1 MADESGKTGKNFII
15 VSIAIFI
22 SKVLGFARDIVIAS
36 TFGTSLLT
44 DAFQVVFGFPSLLF
58 TSIGTALSS
67 VNIPDLT
74 FYINQRSQEERNQ
87 YIFNLL
93 SQVTIVCTLLS
104 ILGIVLA
111 PALTHLWGLDA
122 SVYDIT
128 LTLTRIMMPTLL
140 FVSLTFIATGILQ
153 VHEHFLLAAAVS
165 IPFNLLIITALIIKR
180 ADIVFLGY
188 VTTAGWL
195 LQFLIQV
202 PMLYREKYRL
212 TWKVSF
218 GDKHTRAIF
227 RQLLPI
233 LLGNSL
239 LQLCLIIDR
248 IFATHLTEGTTAALA
263 FGSTLFVT
271 ITSIFIVA
279 MSSVVFPRL
288 SAYCLELDY
297 PRIRSLLGYIFRT
310 LIFILLPYLILVA
323 TYNREIISLLY
334 ERGAFTAD
342 STTMTALA
350 FFLYS
355 LAVPGYACQEIF
367 NRLYYALKNF
377 RVPMTVSMVCL
388 ALKVILDLIL
398 YKTAGIAGISLSTAF
413 CLLLYGVIMGLM
425 IRKNIGTLPVRE
437 IAAYTLRLLLPI
449 AGMVAVIIGF
459 RFLPESSSRLFFLL
473 PLCCSGLVYL
483 ALAWVTNL
491 IPRQAKS

>member
-1 MADESGKTGKNFII
+1 MANEERKTGKNFII
-15 VSIAIFI
+15 VSMTIFI
-22 SKVLGFARDIVIAS
+22 SKVLGFARDIIIAS

-74 FYINQRSQEERNQ
+74 KFINQRTREERNQ

-93 SQVTIVCTLLS
+93 AQVTILCTLVSLV
-104 ILGIVLA
+104 GIIFA
-111 PALTHLWGLDA
+111 PALTRLWGLDA
-122 SVYDIT
+122 SVYGIT

-140 FVSLTFIATGILQ
+140 FVSLTFIVTGILQ
-153 VHEHFLLAAAVS
+153 VHEHFLLAAAIS
-165 IPFNLLIITALIIKR
+165 IPFNLLIIAALIIKQ

-188 VTTAGWL
+188 VTTVGWL
-195 LQFLIQV
+195 LQFLIQI
-202 PMLYREKYRL
+202 PMLRREKYRL

-218 GDKHTRAIF
+218 ADEHTRAIF

-248 IFATHLTEGTTAALA
+248 TFATHLSEGTTAALA

-279 MSSVVFPRL
+279 MSSVIFPRL

-297 PRIRSLLGYIFRT
+297 PGIRSLLGYIFKT
-310 LIFILLPYLILVA
+310 LIFILLPYLILVS

-334 ERGAFTAD
+334 QRGAFTAN

-377 RVPMTVSMVCL
+377 KVPMTVSLFCL
-388 ALKVILDLIL
+388 TLKVILDLIL

-425 IRKNIGTLPVRE
+425 IRKNIGTLPARE
-437 IAAYTLRLLLPI
+437 IAAFTLRLLLPV
-449 AGMVAVIIGF
+449 AGMLAVIIGF
-459 RFLPESSSRLFFLL
+459 RFLPGSSSRFYFLL
-473 PLCCSGLVYL
+473 PLSGSGLVYL
-483 ALAWVTNL
+483 ALSWITGL
-491 IPRQAKS
+491 IPKTN

>member
-1 MADESGKTGKNFII
+1 MVNEGRKTGKNFII
-15 VSIAIFI
+15 VSMTIFI

-74 FYINQRSQEERNQ
+74 YYVNQRSYEERNQ

-93 SQVTIVCTLLS
+93 AQVTIACTLVS
-104 ILGIVLA
+104 VVGILLA
-111 PALTHLWGLDA
+111 PALTHLWGLDN
-122 SVYDIT
+122 SVYGVT

-153 VHEHFLLAAAVS
+153 VHEHFLLAAAIS
-165 IPFNLLIITALIIKR
+165 IPFNLLIIAALIIKR

-202 PMLYREKYRL
+202 PMLRREKYRL
-212 TWKVSF
+212 TWKVNF
-218 GDKHTRAIF
+218 GDEHTLAIF

-248 IFATHLTEGTTAALA
+248 SFATHLSEGTTAALA

-297 PRIRSLLGYIFRT
+297 PEIRSLLGYIFRT
-310 LIFILLPYLILVA
+310 LIFILLPYLILVT
-323 TYNREIISLLY
+323 TYSREIISLLY
-334 ERGAFTAD
+334 ERGAFTAE

-350 FFLYS
+350 FLLYS

-377 RVPMTVSMVCL
+377 KVPMTVSLFCL
-388 ALKVILDLIL
+388 LLKLLLDLVL
-398 YKTAGIAGISLSTAF
+398 YKAAGITGISLSTAF
-413 CLLLYGVIMGLM
+413 CLLLYGVIMGFM
-425 IRKNIGTLPVRE
+425 IWKDIGALPVRE
-437 IAAYTLRLLLPI
+437 LAVFTLRLLLPM
-449 AGMVAVIIGF
+449 AGMLAVIIAF
-459 RFLPESSSRLFFLL
+459 HFLPGNSSRLFFLL
-473 PLCCSGLVYL
+473 PLCGSGIVYL
-483 ALAWVTNL
+483 ALAWITGL
-491 IPRQAKS
+491 IPKNS

>member
-1 MADESGKTGKNFII
+1 MTDKSGRTGKNFIV
-15 VSIAIFI
+15 VSITIFI
-22 SKVLGFARDIVIAS
+22 SKVLGFARDIFIAS

-74 FYINQRSQEERNQ
+74 YYINQRSQEERNQ

-93 SQVTIVCTLLS
+93 AQVTIFCTLLS
-104 ILGIVLA
+104 VLGILLA
-111 PALTHLWGLDA
+111 PALTGLWGLDA

-140 FVSLTFIATGILQ
+140 FVSLTYIATGILQ

-165 IPFNLLIITALIIKR
+165 IPFNLLIIAALIIKR

-195 LQFLIQV
+195 LQFLIQA
-202 PMLYREKYRL
+202 PILFREKYRL
-212 TWKVSF
+212 TWKISW
-218 GDKHTRAIF
+218 GDEHTRAIF

-239 LQLCLIIDR
+239 LPLCLIIDR
-248 IFATHLTEGTTAALA
+248 TFATHLSEGTTAALA

-271 ITSIFIVA
+271 ITSVFIVA
-279 MSSVVFPRL
+279 MSSVIFPRL

-297 PRIRSLLGYIFRT
+297 PGIRSLLGYIFRT
-310 LIFILLPYLILVA
+310 LIFILLPYLILV
-323 TYNREIISLLY
+323 TIYNREIISLLY
-334 ERGAFTAD
+334 QRGAFTAQ
-342 STTMTALA
+342 STAMTALA

-367 NRLYYALKNF
+367 NRLYYALKNY
-377 RVPMTVSMVCL
+377 RVPMMVSMVCL
-388 ALKVILDLIL
+388 ALKVLLDFIL
-398 YKTAGIAGISLSTAF
+398 YKTAGITGISLSTAF
-413 CLLLYGVIMGLM
+413 CVLLYGAIMGFM
-425 IRKNIGTLPVRE
+425 IRKDIGALPVRE
-437 IAAYTLRLLLPI
+437 ISTFTLRLLLPV
-449 AGMVAVIIGF
+449 AGMVAVIISF
-459 RFLPESSSRLFFLL
+459 RFLPASSSRLFFLL
-473 PLCCSGLVYL
+473 PLCCSGLAYM
-483 ALAWVTNL
+483 ALAWFSGL
-491 IPRQAKS
+491 IPRHTPA